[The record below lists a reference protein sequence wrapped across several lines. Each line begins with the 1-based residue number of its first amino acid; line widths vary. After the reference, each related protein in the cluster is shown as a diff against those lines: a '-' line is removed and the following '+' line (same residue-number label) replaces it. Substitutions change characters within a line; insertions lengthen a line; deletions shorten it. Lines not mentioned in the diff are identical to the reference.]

1 MTEQPKGLS
10 LLVRIWSQVVQFLTF
25 FHLIISGIYLT
36 VTMAMTSMSV
46 IFAVFILHL
55 HHRGNLDR
63 RAPPWLRRASCVLS
77 RVVCVRTS
85 PVLTSNILSDIEE
98 RLTPGVSS
106 YNKGFRVN
114 SLRHVTLSPIGQE
127 SARYYSHKE
136 NAAAA
141 RKRSES
147 LTYKIKHVEE
157 DVLRNL
163 RMVIDKHDKEELQ
176 HYISKVWEDIAI
188 VFDRFLFW
196 IFFVTACTATLSLLV
211 FKPLTKD
218 INIETSQLYQT

>member
-1 MTEQPKGLS
+1 
-10 LLVRIWSQVVQFLTF
+10 
-25 FHLIISGIYLT
+25 
-36 VTMAMTSMSV
+36 MTSMSV
-46 IFAVFILHL
+46 IFAVFIIHL

-63 RAPPWLRRASCVLS
+63 RAPPWLRRTSCVLG

-85 PVLTSNILSDIEE
+85 PVLSSNILADIEE

-114 SLRHVTLSPIGQE
+114 SLRHVTLSPIGQKE
-127 SARYYSHKE
+127 SRYYLHKE
-136 NAAAA
+136 KTASS
-141 RKRSES
+141 RGRSES
-147 LTYKIKHVEE
+147 LTYKIKHVED

-176 HYISKVWEDIAI
+176 HYISKEWEDIAI

-218 INIETSQLYQT
+218 INIETSELYRT